1 MGKDWRE
8 QAKTGSL
15 TLLGGLLA
23 GLLLAGCGGG
33 SSSSPA
39 KLSLS
44 TAGSITLPVP
54 LATAQ
59 SNNPAPYSGTTTITV
74 NRAASVTGNVTFSV
88 SGVPAGVKAAFSLPS
103 TAGTSTELTIQAGY
117 PDPADPTFAKQ
128 IYPQLKDTDLTITA
142 TDSGGDHA
150 TATLTLKLVQ
160 EPAAWDLSFL
170 DSTDTYLQGN
180 TILTVTGTTP
190 VSEDLAAYDVNYTS
204 ETPGTPVTLAV
215 SGAPAGLDVVF
226 DTTTVAIDYIHTVT
240 FTAQPGLAAGLYGF
254 DLTAT
259 YLGVTRT
266 LPVVIDYSPDAFFIS
281 PLNHGVQVAAGG
293 TVTLPLYLSHADA
306 YFSSTQ
312 SNTEGDP
319 LYVGQ
324 TLLSAVAPAGLQVGF
339 ADTNPIGL
347 AQVPMTITA
356 GSSVADGTYQVT
368 LQATRTG
375 MAAFS
380 LPVTV
385 SHQASSVPWVQTI
398 EWGQTVLA
406 PDLPLVAGKP
416 ALICVQLLAETAG
429 MAAPSPFTVTLG
441 ATTYPLAG
449 PATVPMSVTDGDL
462 ANCYTAVLPGAGVT
476 QGMAPILHVG
486 AGAPQTLAP
495 KVYAATTMDLTL
507 VPIIHAGITPDLP
520 TDASITQGLVDFWPV
535 QAVNLTHRAPYTT
548 STVIPNP
555 PASGS
560 SATDYSSD
568 GWGQLLYE
576 LASLRIV
583 DGSRGYYY
591 GMFDPAFAAS
601 FQGSSVVGLSLLG
614 DGVGLG
620 IDETVGAEFQNPD
633 YLKGSNVLNR
643 DNAVMILVHEEGHA
657 LNLNH
662 APAGGAGAPQLNYPY
677 AGAAIG
683 TWGYDPHA
691 LDPKD
696 PTVYYDIMSYA
707 NNPHW
712 VSDWNYLAALGW
724 LEGRT
729 ASGSSMATSASVR
742 SVSDQWVVGGLID
755 PAGQVHLA
763 PMIRVSCPTRPPLGG
778 SHLLRITGSAGTREI
793 RFGAA
798 EVPDLPGYRH
808 FAFAVPA
815 AGTVASMEI
824 QDAGGARLLRRA
836 AVRPL
841 VERES
846 ALTAAAAAG
855 TLVAREQNG
864 RLHLEWDAAAHPFV
878 NVIHEGTSRTT
889 LALHLTGGK
898 ADLPLDGLE
907 AGGRFQI
914 HYSDGLN
921 AVVRV
926 LER

>member
-1 MGKDWRE
+1 MGNDRRG
-8 QAKTGSL
+8 QVGTGSF
-15 TLLGGLLA
+15 TILGGLLA
-23 GLLLAGCGGG
+23 GLLMVGCGGG
-33 SSSSPA
+33 SSSGPA
-39 KLSLS
+39 KLMIT

-54 LATAQ
+54 AAAAQ
-59 SNNPAPYSGTTTITV
+59 SNYPAPYSGTTTINLT
-74 NRAASVTGNVTFSV
+74 RAASVTGAVTFSV
-88 SGVPAGVKAAFSLPS
+88 TGVPAGVKAAFSAPS
-103 TAGTSTELTIQAGY
+103 TTGTSTELTIQAGY
-117 PDPADPTFAKQ
+117 PDPTDSTFTRQ
-128 IYPQLKDTDLTITA
+128 IYPQLKNTDLTISA
-142 TDSGGDHA
+142 TDASGDKA
-150 TATLTLKLVQ
+150 TATLTLKLVA

-170 DSTDTYLQGN
+170 DSTDSYLQGN
-180 TILTVTGTTP
+180 TILTLTGTTP
-190 VSEDLAAYDVNYTS
+190 LSEDLAAYNLTS
-204 ETPGTPVTLAV
+204 TVETPGTPVTLAV
-215 SGAPAGLDVVF
+215 TGAPAGLDVAF
-226 DTTTVAIDYIHTVT
+226 DTTTVTIDYVHTVT
-240 FTAQPGLAAGLYGF
+240 FTAQPGLAAGIYSF
-254 DLTAT
+254 DLTAN
-259 YLGVTRT
+259 YLGATRI

-281 PLNHGVQVAAGG
+281 PLNQGVQVAAGG

-312 SNTEGDP
+312 TNSDGDP
-319 LYVGQ
+319 LYVGD
-324 TLLSAVAPAGLQVGF
+324 TMLAATAPAGLSASF
-339 ADTNPIGL
+339 ANADPIGL
-347 AQVPMTITA
+347 AEVPMTISA
-356 GSSVADGTYQVT
+356 GSSVAAGTYQIT
-368 LQATRTG
+368 LQATRNGT
-375 MAAFS
+375 ATFS

-385 SHQASSVPWVQTI
+385 THQASSAPRVQTV

-416 ALICVQLLAETAG
+416 ALICVQLLAEASG
-429 MAAPSPFTVTLG
+429 MAAPSPCSVTIG
-441 ATTYPLAG
+441 TTTYPLAG
-449 PATVPMSVTDGDL
+449 PAIVPTSVTDGDL
-462 ANCYTAVLPGAGVT
+462 ANCYTAQLPGTSVS
-476 QGMAPILHVG
+476 QGMTPTLQVGGNAPV
-486 AGAPQTLAP
+486 TLTP
-495 KVYAATTMDLTL
+495 KVIAATTMNLTL

-520 TDASITQGLVDFWPV
+520 LDANITQGLLDFWPV

-555 PASGS
+555 PSSGS
-560 SATDYSSD
+560 SATDYSGD

-583 DGSRGYYY
+583 DGSSSFYY
-591 GMFDPAFAAS
+591 GMFDPNFTAT
-601 FQGSSVVGLSLLG
+601 FQGSSIVGLSFLG
-614 DGVGLG
+614 DGVGMG

-643 DNAVMILVHEEGHA
+643 DNAVMIMVHEEGHA

-683 TWGYDPHA
+683 TWGYDPHT

-729 ASGSSMATSASVR
+729 SPGTGVATSASVR
-742 SVSDQWVVGGLID
+742 SVSDQWVVAGMID
-755 PAGQVHLA
+755 PAGKVHLA
-763 PMIRVSCPTRPPLGG
+763 PMVRVSCPTRPPLGG
-778 SHLLRITGSAGTREI
+778 SHLLRITGSAGTRDI
-793 RFGAA
+793 RFSAA

-824 QDAGGARLLRRA
+824 QDAAGARLLRRTPA
-836 AVRPL
+836 RTL

-855 TLVAREQNG
+855 TLVATEQG
-864 RLHLEWDAAAHPFV
+864 GKLHLAWDAAAHPFV
-878 NVIHEGTSRTT
+878 NVIHEGTTRTT

-898 ADLPLDGLE
+898 ADLALD
-907 AGGRFQI
+907 
-914 HYSDGLN
+914 
-921 AVVRV
+921 AVVRI